1 MIRRPPRSTRTDT
14 LFPYTTLFRSS
25 QLNTVNANNTA
36 FAKYVES
43 YTAGVV
49 SRESTVRV
57 RLASQVSTFQQTNQE
72 DSRELFS
79 INPGVKGKAYW
90 IDART
95 VEFRPD
101 KQLTPGREY
110 NVTFHLDEVA
120 DVSKD
125 FNDFTFNLKVI
136 EPSYNVEIDGLTAQT
151 NTATELMKLTG
162 RIAFA
167 DAEEPE
173 HIEKILTATAQDG
186 ISYDIKWQHS
196 PQTRLSTY
204 VIDSIP
210 RGDKR

>member
-1 MIRRPPRSTRTDT
+1 MIRRPPRSTSTDT
-14 LFPYTTLFRSS
+14 LFPNTTLFRSYIQS
-25 QLNTVNANNTA
+25 NTVNANNTA
-36 FAKYVES
+36 FAKYVEA
-43 YTAGVV
+43 YTAGMV

-120 DVSKD
+120 DVRDRKSDVQGKS
-125 FNDFTFNLKVI
+125 V
-136 EPSYNVEIDGLTAQT
+136 SVRVELG
-151 NTATELMKLTG
+151 G
-162 RIAFA
+162 
-167 DAEEPE
+167 
-173 HIEKILTATAQDG
+173 
-186 ISYDIKWQHS
+186 
-196 PQTRLSTY
+196 
-204 VIDSIP
+204 
-210 RGDKR
+210 